1 MKMFKYIIGSGAFM
15 LLASII
21 GTACTD
27 GNDWDV
33 DSAHDRLFSVTASK
47 ISISAQPTSAE
58 ISWGTVPDAEYYVIP
73 VGGINLS

>member
-47 ISISAQPTSAE
+47 ISISAHHSAF
-58 ISWGTVPDAEYYVIP
+58 IAVSLPVIFT
-73 VGGINLS
+73 

>member
-21 GTACTD
+21 GTGCTD

-33 DSAHDRLFSVTASK
+33 DSA
-47 ISISAQPTSAE
+47 
-58 ISWGTVPDAEYYVIP
+58 
-73 VGGINLS
+73 

>member
-47 ISISAQPTSAE
+47 ISISAHRHLLRFRGVTFPMQN
-58 ISWGTVPDAEYYVIP
+58 IM
-73 VGGINLS
+73 

>member
-47 ISISAQPTSAE
+47 ILLFLHNRHLLRFRGERFPMQNIM
-58 ISWGTVPDAEYYVIP
+58 
-73 VGGINLS
+73 

>member
-1 MKMFKYIIGSGAFM
+1 MDIQINLNNKNRHKDMKMFKYIIGSGAFM

-47 ISISAQPTSAE
+47 NFYFCTTDIC
-58 ISWGTVPDAEYYVIP
+58 
-73 VGGINLS
+73 

>member
-15 LLASII
+15 LLTSII

-33 DSAHDRLFSVTASK
+33 DSAHDRLFGRRENKPQS
-47 ISISAQPTSAE
+47 
-58 ISWGTVPDAEYYVIP
+58 YC
-73 VGGINLS
+73 

>member
-33 DSAHDRLFSVTASK
+33 DSAHDRSLSVTASK
-47 ISISAQPTSAE
+47 IYIYEQPTSAE
-58 ISWGTVPDAEYYVIP
+58 ISW
-73 VGGINLS
+73 